1 MAHCSACPINPPIS
15 HYITI
20 RRLKNMTVHKNEVYF
35 ADLSPVIGSE
45 QGGIRPVVII
55 QNDIGNQMS
64 PTVIVAAL
72 TSRRK
77 KLRMPT
83 HVRVHLEE
91 GKMMKNSIALLE
103 QIRTIDK
110 SRLKKYIGKVDQNS
124 ANAIES
130 ASMIS
135 LGLDVDKI
143 HRRLYGE

>member
-1 MAHCSACPINPPIS
+1 
-15 HYITI
+15 
-20 RRLKNMTVHKNEVYF
+20 MTVHKNEVYI

-83 HVRVHLEE
+83 HVRVHLEK
-91 GKMMKNSIALLE
+91 GRMMKNSIAMLE
-103 QIRTIDK
+103 QVRTIDK
-110 SRLKKYIGKVDQNS
+110 TRLKKYVGKVDQNS

>member
-1 MAHCSACPINPPIS
+1 
-15 HYITI
+15 
-20 RRLKNMTVHKNEVYF
+20 MTVHKNEVYF

-83 HVRVHLEE
+83 HVRVHLEK
-91 GKMMKNSIALLE
+91 GRMMKNSIAMLE
-103 QIRTIDK
+103 QVRTIDK
-110 SRLKKYIGKVDQNS
+110 TRLKNTSVRWIKIQQMPLKV
-124 ANAIES
+124 
-130 ASMIS
+130 
-135 LGLDVDKI
+135 LP
-143 HRRLYGE
+143 